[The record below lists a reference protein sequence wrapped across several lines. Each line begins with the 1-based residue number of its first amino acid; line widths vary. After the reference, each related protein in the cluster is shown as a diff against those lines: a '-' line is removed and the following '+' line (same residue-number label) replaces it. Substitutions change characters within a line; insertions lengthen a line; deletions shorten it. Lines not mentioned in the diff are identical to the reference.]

1 MENQTK
7 LSPYNSEKELY
18 LVIDGASSIR
28 TGFVLLQRVKEM
40 DPEAGF
46 LIINAGSSLLPPTKG
61 EFSPVE
67 IEAIA
72 LDRACT
78 GCHQGPYYAE
88 KYNSYQ
94 IALESSIC

>member
-1 MENQTK
+1 
-7 LSPYNSEKELY
+7 
-18 LVIDGASSIR
+18 
-28 TGFVLLQRVKEM
+28 M

-61 EFSPVE
+61 EFSPVA

-78 GCHQGPYYAE
+78 GCHQGLYYAE
-88 KYNSYQ
+88 KVHFISDCIGILDMFIILVTYLIKDHRASWNVWD
-94 IALESSIC
+94 IIKIENM